1 MNSFETIKALI
12 PSMEADYS
20 KFQDTKNKAAGTR
33 LRKALMELKTRAHE
47 MRKEIQDI
55 KNQED
60 SNNS

>member
-1 MNSFETIKALI
+1 
-12 PSMEADYS
+12 MEADYS

-47 MRKEIQDI
+47 MRKEIQDL
-55 KNQED
+55 KNKED